1 MAITVLLFS
10 SCSPVTHENIE
21 KEDVEITEDSSKL
34 DSASNDG
41 KTIAISFS
49 PVYGARSYAVTITNQ
64 IDEPMLIE
72 PVLANGI
79 YTATIDLST
88 SRTRAAS
95 NTISGTLYASTEQ
108 SSVTTWNKVT
118 DFEAEYTRASIDSY
132 APAARVEERTRTG
145 AIIEITDAPESD
157 MQYKATFEDGTEK
170 TYSSTPIELTGL
182 SETDTCQI
190 TIAHRFKD
198 TEEWGAKTT
207 TLTVGAF
214 EGEQVL
220 KITYAADSKDITV
233 TDIPTGST
241 SIELV
246 KESTGRV
253 VASAS
258 LDGNASSYTFKA
270 DEAFTVFD
278 AGVFKAKAMS
288 ADTTVISKTIDYASP
303 ITDYTETKGR
313 QHYKITFPTAE
324 DLSLNSDPTIS
335 IDGAAAAITQQ
346 GNTATISINGLESL
360 TSYNATLSNIVDSS
374 NSISIPLSFTTESFA
389 GYYEF
394 NDPGASS
401 SDKCM
406 DKFYVVVEEN
416 TSSSSGT
423 IKYYVYSNE
432 GDGMHRIM
440 PLIDGEVKTG
450 ESIKYE
456 GDTAYQ
462 KAYQWNNTKW
472 NTMSST
478 PLFCPTEWSIKSF
491 NVDSESYNSIV
502 NSVALGIPTETLTTF
517 TFVED
522 DSFKQSIVF
531 FNKITTEGG
540 FLDYNSFLNKNRI
553 ATSEDQGFADKG
565 DDAPYYFRLEFKGE
579 LSK

>member
-1 MAITVLLFS
+1 MRVRNLQVYFLIFIAITVLLFS

-41 KTIAISFS
+41 KTITISFS
-49 PVYGARSYAVTITNQ
+49 PVYGARSYAVTITDQ
-64 IDEPMLIE
+64 IETPMLIE

-95 NTISGTLYASTEQ
+95 NMISGTLYASTEQ

-220 KITYAADSKDITV
+220 KITYEADSKDITV
-233 TDIPTGST
+233 ADIPTGST

-313 QHYKITFPTAE
+313 QHYKITFQTAE
-324 DLSLNSDPTIS
+324 DLALNSNPTIS
-335 IDGAAAAITQQ
+335 IDGATAAITQQ
-346 GNTATISINGLESL
+346 GNTATISISGLESL

-374 NSISIPLSFTTESFA
+374 NSITIPLSFTTESFA
-389 GYYEF
+389 GYYRWLAPEGDEERTF
-394 NDPGASS
+394 IVYVSDEGSERFKYFIYAVDGSDRLRVCPLVDEDIPQGGLGPISFSDPKEYA
-401 SDKCM
+401 
-406 DKFYVVVEEN
+406 EEN
-416 TSSSSGT
+416 EAYAWNYNHWSDISFSVTISTWTIDNVVNKGDYVLTEVGTVTTLLPMPSTTATSFNFIEDSNDNP
-423 IKYYVYSNE
+423 KLYFRNE
-432 GDGMHRIM
+432 GQG
-440 PLIDGEVKTG
+440 LA
-450 ESIKYE
+450 SIGIYTNDNFEAE
-456 GDTAYQ
+456 GAAD
-462 KAYQWNNTKW
+462 KW
-472 NTMSST
+472 
-478 PLFCPTEWSIKSF
+478 
-491 NVDSESYNSIV
+491 
-502 NSVALGIPTETLTTF
+502 TF
-517 TFVED
+517 PM
-522 DSFKQSIVF
+522 
-531 FNKITTEGG
+531 
-540 FLDYNSFLNKNRI
+540 SFL
-553 ATSEDQGFADKG
+553 G
-565 DDAPYYFRLEFKGE
+565 D
-579 LSK
+579 SI